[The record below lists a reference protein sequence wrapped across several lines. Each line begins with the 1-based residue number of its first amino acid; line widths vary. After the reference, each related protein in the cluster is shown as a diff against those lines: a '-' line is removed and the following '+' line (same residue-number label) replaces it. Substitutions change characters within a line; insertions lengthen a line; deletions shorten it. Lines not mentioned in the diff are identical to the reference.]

1 MRRADIHG
9 GPSHSDPIVKTQVL
23 HDIEGDKR
31 PYHVERTMCE
41 VRDVEDPVDKGQTE
55 RYEAVDTTEG
65 QPIENLLEKY
75 SQTGPSRGDVV
86 FVELPLPQHC
96 H

>member
-1 MRRADIHG
+1 MDTHVHHKEVRHERA
-9 GPSHSDPIVKTQVL
+9 
-23 HDIEGDKR
+23 
-31 PYHVERTMCE
+31 YHVERTMCK
-41 VRDVEDPVDKGQTE
+41 VRDVEYPVNKGQTE
-55 RYEAVDTTEG
+55 RYETVDTAQG
-65 QPIENLLEKY
+65 QPVENLLEKY